1 MRNFTALLVVVL
13 VVALA
18 SGCSSLQPDAG
29 PPRSMLLQAVEFD
42 GHRWVVAVYPGGFQ
56 ITALEH
62 HPDCQCTKRRRV
74 LPERHAETEGQ

>member
-29 PPRSMLLQAVEFD
+29 PPHTMLLQNIQHD
-42 GHRWVVAVYPGGFQ
+42 GHRWVAAVYGVFQ

-62 HPDCQCTKRRRV
+62 HPDCPCTKRRRV
-74 LPERHAETEGQ
+74 LPERHDEVEGQ

>member
-1 MRNFTALLVVVL
+1 MRLTALLLV

-29 PPRSMLLQAVEFD
+29 PPRTMLLQNIEHD
-42 GHRWVVAVYPGGFQ
+42 GHSWVAAVYCGIQ

-62 HPDCQCTKRRRV
+62 HPDCPCTKRRRV
-74 LPERHAETEGQ
+74 LPEKRDADKEGQ

>member
-1 MRNFTALLVVVL
+1 MRFTALLLV

-29 PPRSMLLQAVEFD
+29 PPRTMLLQNIEHD
-42 GHRWVVAVYPGGFQ
+42 GHSWVAAVYCGIQ

-74 LPERHAETEGQ
+74 LPEKRDADKEGQ